1 MAAMAAPV
9 RATERAPRWT
19 RLEHDERRQ
28 QILSCAR
35 RLFSERSY
43 DTVSTTEIAR
53 EAGITRGLLHH
64 YFGTKRDLYLEV
76 VRSLAEL
83 PPGVLEGEA
92 VSGRDRDEV
101 LAEAVDRY
109 LEVARRNRR
118 TWLATAGAQ
127 GFGRDPEVE
136 AIVER
141 AREQIADRLIAL
153 LGRDPAN
160 ASPELRALIGAY
172 AGFAQAATVEWLQR
186 RRLSQEQVRELL
198 LGSLLQ
204 LVREVL
210 PRIERAGEH

>member
-1 MAAMAAPV
+1 MATPV
-9 RATERAPRWT
+9 RSTERTPRWT
-19 RLEHDERRQ
+19 RLEHDERRR

-53 EAGITRGLLHH
+53 EAGVTRGLLHH

-76 VRSLAEL
+76 VRSLAEM

-92 VSGRDRDEV
+92 VSGRDRDDL
-101 LAEAVDRY
+101 LAEAVHRY

-127 GFGRDPEVE
+127 GFGRDPDVE
-136 AIVER
+136 AIVEH
-141 AREQIADRLIAL
+141 ARERIADRLIAL
-153 LGRDPAN
+153 VGFDPAT
-160 ASPELRALIGAY
+160 ASLELRALVGAY

-186 RRLSQEQVRELL
+186 RRLSQEQVHELL
-198 LGSLLQ
+198 LSSLLQ

-210 PRIERAGEH
+210 PRVERAGRD